1 MAPESIFSDAEL
13 SELVEAIVKKLIDL
27 GEQYN
32 KATVE
37 MREKILAQLRNI
49 SKSDF
54 KGTPIS

>member
-1 MAPESIFSDAEL
+1 MAPESIFGDAEL
-13 SELVEAIVKKLIDL
+13 SELVEAIVKKLMDL

-54 KGTPIS
+54 NDTPIP